1 MSVRTAKIFA
11 ILLAAYIALAL
22 PAYVGPA
29 FLEEFS
35 SYLVLFTVLS
45 IHIPHRLGIPGLLEH
60 EGACGWGWCAPTVFG
75 WIFLALFWLSVMWL
89 AAWAITRLIAR
100 PPRRIMPD

>member
-1 MSVRTAKIFA
+1 MNARTLTVFA
-11 ILLAAYIALAL
+11 ILVGVYVALAL

-45 IHIPHRLGIPGLLEH
+45 IYIPHRLGVPGLLEH
-60 EGACGWGWCAPTVFG
+60 DGACGWGWCAPTVFG
-75 WIFLALFWLSVMWL
+75 WIFLALFWLGVIWL
-89 AAWAITRLIAR
+89 LAWAIASLIAR
-100 PPRRIMPD
+100 SRRVA